1 MAKSPAAL
9 RAYILADAA
18 LVRGQLTRRQR
29 EQVAL
34 AVAEINGSTSS
45 LSDHYAA
52 GSNPGWTQKDMPLA
66 RMATAADPKA
76 ETLLHF
82 TQAVVLQRG
91 EVSNEDFQ
99 ALLKAGFTH
108 EQIIEIVANIALN
121 VFASYFNNVA
131 KMGVGDFPPL
141 RPGTDLPRIG
151 IFKSL
156 TQPAALKPRSGE
168 PPPKGR
174 QHRESIRHNGPRLP
188 RGTRLGLVKEV
199 QYKANPGSHLAG
211 RSRQVDSQAQT
222 FPTRMNRLSPPDPL
236 AGRRIDVQDTREQ
249 DSK

>member
-1 MAKSPAAL
+1 MSRLTPIQANGATMDLKPSSGSSSLKLDRAPRFLRVMAKSPAAL

-18 LVRGQLTRRQR
+18 LVRGQLTRLQR

-91 EVSNEDFQ
+91 EVSGEDFQ

-121 VFASYFNNVA
+121 IFANYFNNVT
-131 KMGVGDFPPL
+131 KTGVEDFPPL
-141 RPGTDLPRIG
+141 EPGTGVPRNG
-151 IFKSL
+151 IVKSP
-156 TQPAALKPRSGE
+156 TQAAALTARSRKPH
-168 PPPKGR
+168 PKG
-174 QHRESIRHNGPRLP
+174 
-188 RGTRLGLVKEV
+188 K
-199 QYKANPGSHLAG
+199 
-211 RSRQVDSQAQT
+211 
-222 FPTRMNRLSPPDPL
+222 
-236 AGRRIDVQDTREQ
+236 
-249 DSK
+249 